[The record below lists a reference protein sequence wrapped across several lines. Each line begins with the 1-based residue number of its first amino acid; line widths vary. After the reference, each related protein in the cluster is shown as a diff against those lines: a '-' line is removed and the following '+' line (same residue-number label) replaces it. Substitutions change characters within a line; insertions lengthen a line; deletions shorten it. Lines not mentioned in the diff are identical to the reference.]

1 MQIIIA
7 MSNICFFYLSKLI
20 AWAKYLYTFYIHR
33 ENTTQD
39 EPIDPVNIDDH
50 DLPNY
55 GSPSTSDSDD
65 LPNAEESEDN
75 IPFEASSLI

>member
-1 MQIIIA
+1 M
-7 MSNICFFYLSKLI
+7 
-20 AWAKYLYTFYIHR
+20 
-33 ENTTQD
+33 
-39 EPIDPVNIDDH
+39 NIDDR

-55 GSPSTSDSDD
+55 GSPSASDSDD